1 MPIAIRPFAHP
12 ARLCWLPICR
22 RRRRRRVRGLRY
34 RPTRATFFFLS
45 PWLAG
50 WTGWLAGPFLY
61 LISSLA
67 RVTFS
72 QPFFGFS
79 SPSYSLSLSSSLSH
93 NHSTR
98 RRPSSSP
105 VAIDRNA
112 LATRF
117 CPSAFF
123 SYFLH
128 CGFPPELA
136 ALTQTVGRR
145 LWCIARSGILFA
157 FSNGPP
163 VAALFVRPS
172 VGRLLLSWFIP
183 ARCPRHSSRRRPD
196 KAVRYIIISFLPLSV
211 VE

>member
-79 SPSYSLSLSSSLSH
+79 SPSYSLSFFLSLPQPFNPPPPVIFARRHRPQRIGNALLSVGLLFLLFALWF
-93 NHSTR
+93 SPGAR
-98 RRPSSSP
+98 RAHANCRQEALVYSP
-105 VAIDRNA
+105 VWYSVRLQQRPARG
-112 LATRF
+112 RPF
-117 CPSAFF
+117 CP
-123 SYFLH
+123 
-128 CGFPPELA
+128 P
-136 ALTQTVGRR
+136 VGRSVVVVLVYSR
-145 LWCIARSGILFA
+145 PLPTPF
-157 FSNGPP
+157 
-163 VAALFVRPS
+163 VAA
-172 VGRLLLSWFIP
+172 P
-183 ARCPRHSSRRRPD
+183 AR
-196 KAVRYIIISFLPLSV
+196 
-211 VE
+211 

>member
-79 SPSYSLSLSSSLSH
+79 SLPTLSL
-93 NHSTR
+93 
-98 RRPSSSP
+98 
-105 VAIDRNA
+105 
-112 LATRF
+112 
-117 CPSAFF
+117 
-123 SYFLH
+123 
-128 CGFPPELA
+128 
-136 ALTQTVGRR
+136 
-145 LWCIARSGILFA
+145 
-157 FSNGPP
+157 
-163 VAALFVRPS
+163 
-172 VGRLLLSWFIP
+172 
-183 ARCPRHSSRRRPD
+183 
-196 KAVRYIIISFLPLSV
+196 FLPLSPTTIQPAAARHLRPSPSTATHWQRAFVRRPSFPTFCTV
-211 VE
+211 VFPRGSPRSRKLSAGGFGV